1 MYFVAKL
8 SPAWDADLY
17 KKTLLRRCMSTVSF
31 VYSLQKNQ
39 SVMHLQSLCI
49 GVHCAFLQGGREISS
64 ENYDSLL
71 ICCLIIVDQN
81 GLSAIDF

>member
-1 MYFVAKL
+1 
-8 SPAWDADLY
+8 
-17 KKTLLRRCMSTVSF
+17 
-31 VYSLQKNQ
+31 
-39 SVMHLQSLCI
+39 MHLQSLCI